1 MRIKTAADMTVAAS
15 RHFLCLK
22 LGALLLAGVI
32 SLVYTAPVQAAD
44 LHDVQVERDDDYYRL
59 NSTAYFNVSP
69 QELYAVLTNFDL
81 FKRFTSAI
89 VESRNVEPDEEG
101 RPQFYA
107 RMQGCVLL
115 FCKSFIRNGH
125 LELKPQVEIVAV
137 TDPAESDFKLSRERW
152 RLLPDGEGTVLIYEF
167 EMIPDFW
174 VPPVIG
180 PFYIQRALRSGGED
194 AIDRIEAL
202 AMGKE
207 PKK

>member
-1 MRIKTAADMTVAAS
+1 MLSLTAQ
-15 RHFLCLK
+15 
-22 LGALLLAGVI
+22 G
-32 SLVYTAPVQAAD
+32 AD
-44 LHDVQVERDDDYYRL
+44 LQDVQVERDDDYYRL

-69 QELYAVLTNFDL
+69 QELYAVLTDFDL

-89 VESRNVEPDEEG
+89 VESRNVEPDDEG
-101 RPQFYA
+101 RPRFYA

-125 LELKPQVEIVAV
+125 LELKPMVEIIAI
-137 TDPAESDFKLSRERW
+137 TDPEESDFKLSRERW
-152 RLLPDGEGTVLIYEF
+152 RLLPDGEGTILIYEF
-167 EMIPDFW
+167 EMVPDFW

-180 PFYIQRALRSGGED
+180 PFYIQRALKSGGED

-202 AMGKE
+202 ALGEE